1 MVKLLITH
9 HSHHLLN
16 HLIMPN
22 KHFEF
27 AGSKFGTESTGNK
40 DDISSTLLQTKN
52 RLACIENQPGLLLTR
67 KDYDA
72 QDI

>member
-1 MVKLLITH
+1 MTH
-9 HSHHLLN
+9 HIKN

-22 KHFEF
+22 KNFEF

-67 KDYDA
+67 KNYDA

>member
-1 MVKLLITH
+1 
-9 HSHHLLN
+9 
-16 HLIMPN
+16 MPN